1 MVSGR
6 RLLTANLDIGQNRSF
21 FIFMFIIIFFLQDG
35 LDDSTVILSDENR
48 KVSFL
53 NNYADT

>member
-6 RLLTANLDIGQNRSF
+6 RLLTANLDIGQNRIPYFHVSYYN
-21 FIFMFIIIFFLQDG
+21 FLQDG

-48 KVSFL
+48 KVSF
-53 NNYADT
+53 